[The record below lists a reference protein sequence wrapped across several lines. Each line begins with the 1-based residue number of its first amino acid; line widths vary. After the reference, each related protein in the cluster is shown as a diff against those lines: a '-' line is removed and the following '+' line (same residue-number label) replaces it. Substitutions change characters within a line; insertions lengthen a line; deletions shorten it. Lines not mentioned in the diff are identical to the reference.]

1 MTMRLTKS
9 SVIYF
14 FFPETAR
21 LTLEEIAKNFGEEV
35 AVHLTDA
42 TDEEKA
48 QLDRKLVQNG
58 GEIPPAYESK
68 NSPREEDKDTVQSS
82 PVDEQGTQPKQ

>member
-1 MTMRLTKS
+1 M
-9 SVIYF
+9 IYF

-21 LTLEEIAKNFGEEV
+21 LTLEEIAQNFGEEV

-48 QLDRKLVQNG
+48 RLDEQLARSSGAMLQ
-58 GEIPPAYESK
+58 PSK
-68 NSPREEDKDTVQSS
+68 TSNSPAAGESVSETIPVSEAGSKD
-82 PVDEQGTQPKQ
+82 

>member
-1 MTMRLTKS
+1 MNT
-9 SVIYF
+9 VIYF

-21 LTLEEIAKNFGEEV
+21 LSLEEIAQKFGEEV

-48 QLDRKLVQNG
+48 KLDEKLAHSSG
-58 GEIPPAYESK
+58 AMLESSETSKSPSDGEEAATVPVSEDESK
-68 NSPREEDKDTVQSS
+68 DQKAI
-82 PVDEQGTQPKQ
+82 

>member
-1 MTMRLTKS
+1 LSNKLTLR

-21 LTLEEIAKNFGEEV
+21 LTLEEIAQSFGEEV

-48 QLDRKLVQNG
+48 QLDEKLAHSSG
-58 GEIPPAYESK
+58 AMLEPSETSGSPHGEEGAV
-68 NSPREEDKDTVQSS
+68 TA
-82 PVDEQGTQPKQ
+82 PVTKA